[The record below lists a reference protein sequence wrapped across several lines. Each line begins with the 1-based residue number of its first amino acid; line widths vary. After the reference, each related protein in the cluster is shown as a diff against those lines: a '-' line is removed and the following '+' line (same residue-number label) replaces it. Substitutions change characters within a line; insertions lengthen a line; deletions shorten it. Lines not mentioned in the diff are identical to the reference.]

1 MADKNTEQKI
11 KQAFSNAVPDIR
23 GSILSDCKSQKG
35 AVIIMTDTNKKTF
48 LSRRLAGIAAAFV
61 LLIGGLSGFQIYRTN
76 YSVASTVS
84 LDVNP
89 SIEIE
94 VNKKEEVLAVNPRN
108 EDAKTVV
115 GSMDFKGSSLDVAIN
130 ALIGSMLRNGYLNEL
145 ANSILISVDNQDP
158 AKSAELQERL
168 ANEISAVLQSGTFN
182 GAVLSQS
189 IYADSNL
196 RQLAETYG
204 ITLGKAQLIQQ
215 IIDQSAFYSFE
226 DLVPLSINELN
237 LLTESGN
244 LNLANVNSLGTA
256 SDKAYIGEEKA
267 KQAALSHAGASAD
280 KLTEY
285 GIELDYEH
293 GAMVY
298 EIEFKCEGF
307 EYDYEIDAVTGAVLK
322 SEKETDDDYIPPKTD
337 TPQPDTG
344 SSSQAN
350 NSGSQADSGSSQT
363 GGTPQANNTP
373 QADGSSSPT
382 DNTPKADN
390 SPSQTNSTPP
400 QPAPESQNPKA
411 SYIDEGQ
418 AKNAAFS
425 HAGVSANAVTEYKSK
440 LDREHGIMV
449 YEIEFKCQGFEY
461 EYEIDASA
469 GSVLKHEKDTDDD
482 YVPPQTEGDQA
493 SGGSSGNIGEARAKE
508 IAFSHAGVSA
518 DSVHNYEAD
527 LDEDDGMMIYEIE
540 FKAGNCEY
548 EYEIDAVSGSV
559 LKYEWDED
567 D

>member
-237 LLTESGN
+237 LLTRIH
-244 LNLANVNSLGTA
+244 
-256 SDKAYIGEEKA
+256 Y
-267 KQAALSHAGASAD
+267 
-280 KLTEY
+280 
-285 GIELDYEH
+285 
-293 GAMVY
+293 
-298 EIEFKCEGF
+298 FF
-307 EYDYEIDAVTGAVLK
+307 
-322 SEKETDDDYIPPKTD
+322 
-337 TPQPDTG
+337 
-344 SSSQAN
+344 
-350 NSGSQADSGSSQT
+350 
-363 GGTPQANNTP
+363 
-373 QADGSSSPT
+373 
-382 DNTPKADN
+382 
-390 SPSQTNSTPP
+390 
-400 QPAPESQNPKA
+400 
-411 SYIDEGQ
+411 
-418 AKNAAFS
+418 
-425 HAGVSANAVTEYKSK
+425 
-440 LDREHGIMV
+440 
-449 YEIEFKCQGFEY
+449 
-461 EYEIDASA
+461 
-469 GSVLKHEKDTDDD
+469 
-482 YVPPQTEGDQA
+482 
-493 SGGSSGNIGEARAKE
+493 
-508 IAFSHAGVSA
+508 
-518 DSVHNYEAD
+518 
-527 LDEDDGMMIYEIE
+527 
-540 FKAGNCEY
+540 
-548 EYEIDAVSGSV
+548 
-559 LKYEWDED
+559 
-567 D
+567 

>member
-363 GGTPQANNTP
+363 GGTPQTNNTP
-373 QADGSSSPT
+373 QADGSSSQT

-390 SPSQTNSTPP
+390 SSSQTNSTPP
-400 QPAPESQNPKA
+400 QPAPESQKPKA
-411 SYIDEGQ
+411 SYSDEGQ
-418 AKNAAFS
+418 AKNAR
-425 HAGVSANAVTEYKSK
+425 SATP
-440 LDREHGIMV
+440 
-449 YEIEFKCQGFEY
+449 
-461 EYEIDASA
+461 ASI
-469 GSVLKHEKDTDDD
+469 S
-482 YVPPQTEGDQA
+482 Y
-493 SGGSSGNIGEARAKE
+493 
-508 IAFSHAGVSA
+508 
-518 DSVHNYEAD
+518 
-527 LDEDDGMMIYEIE
+527 
-540 FKAGNCEY
+540 
-548 EYEIDAVSGSV
+548 
-559 LKYEWDED
+559 
-567 D
+567 

>member
-1 MADKNTEQKI
+1 MANKDTEQKI

-23 GSILSDCKSQKG
+23 DSILSDCKSQKG
-35 AVIIMTDTNKKTF
+35 AVIIMTDTNKRTF
-48 LSRRLAGIAAAFV
+48 SPRRLAGIAAAFV
-61 LLIGGLSGFQIYRTN
+61 LLIGGMAGFQTYRAN

-89 SIEIE
+89 SIEIQ

-108 EDAKTVV
+108 EDAQIVV
-115 GSMDFKGSSLDVAIN
+115 GDMDFKGSNLDVAIN

-168 ANEISAVLQSGTFN
+168 ANEINAVLQSGTFD

-189 IYADSNL
+189 ISADSKL
-196 RQLAETYG
+196 RELADTYG

-215 IIDQSAFYSFE
+215 ITQQSAFYSFE

-256 SDKAYIGEEKA
+256 SDKAYIGQEKA
-267 KQAALSHAGASAD
+267 KQAAISHAGASAD

-285 GIELDYEH
+285 EIELDFEH
-293 GAMVY
+293 GVMVYEVEFKYEGFEYDYEIDAITGAVLKSEKEPDDDYVPPQQPDTTQSEANNSSQAEGSMAQTDNQPSQPNNNAPQANHTPEQTAPESQKPKNSYISEAQAKNTAISHAGVSANAVTEYESELDREHGMMVY

-307 EYDYEIDAVTGAVLK
+307 EY
-322 SEKETDDDYIPPKTD
+322 
-337 TPQPDTG
+337 
-344 SSSQAN
+344 
-350 NSGSQADSGSSQT
+350 
-363 GGTPQANNTP
+363 
-373 QADGSSSPT
+373 
-382 DNTPKADN
+382 
-390 SPSQTNSTPP
+390 
-400 QPAPESQNPKA
+400 
-411 SYIDEGQ
+411 
-418 AKNAAFS
+418 
-425 HAGVSANAVTEYKSK
+425 
-440 LDREHGIMV
+440 
-449 YEIEFKCQGFEY
+449 
-461 EYEIDASA
+461 EYEIDASTGA
-469 GSVLKHEKDTDDD
+469 IVKNQKEQDDD
-482 YVPPQTEGDQA
+482 YVPPQSGSQS
-493 SGGSSGNIGEARAKE
+493 SGGSRSYISEARAKE

-518 DSVHNYEAD
+518 DAVHKYEAE
-527 LDEDDGMMIYEIE
+527 LDEDGGMMIYEIE
-540 FKAGNCEY
+540 FEAGNYEY

-567 D
+567 